1 MEFIDVRGASGS
13 TYRFRRWPERGSHQ
27 PMAGNY
33 VLVTRSPRKLVAV
46 GVLEDLSQAPVVL
59 GERLK
64 GCDLYTRLNIA
75 RRLREA
81 EHEDMAREHP
91 EEAQKAAASGGERAA

>member
-13 TYRFRRWPERGSHQ
+13 TYRFRRWPERGAHQ

-33 VLVTRSPRKLVAV
+33 VLVTRSPQKLVAV
-46 GVLEDLSQAPVVL
+46 GVLEDLSQAPTVL

-64 GCDLYTRLNIA
+64 GCDIYTRLSIA
-75 RRLREA
+75 RRMRES

-91 EEAQKAAASGGERAA
+91 EAAEKAASGAERAA